1 MNRRKRA
8 SGYETQVREQAER
21 YAATLRTG
29 RSNDG
34 GGGGMRC
41 AYPPLYGAF
50 SVKGFFGWRAP
61 FPGCRTAGPAML
73 SVTGEAEAGSAGEQ
87 PAEE

>member
-8 SGYETQVREQAER
+8 SGYETQLREQAER

-34 GGGGMRC
+34 GADGMRC
-41 AYPPLYGAF
+41 AFPPYACYPPLRR
-50 SVKGFFGWRAP
+50 RAP
-61 FPGCRTAGPAML
+61 MALAASKGPLALMRRSDRGL
-73 SVTGEAEAGSAGEQ
+73 ALVNF
-87 PAEE
+87 